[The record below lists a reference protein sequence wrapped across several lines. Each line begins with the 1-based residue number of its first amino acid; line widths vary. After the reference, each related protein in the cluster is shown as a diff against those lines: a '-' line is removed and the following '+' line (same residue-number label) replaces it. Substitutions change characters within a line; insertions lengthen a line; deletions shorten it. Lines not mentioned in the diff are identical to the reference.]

1 MTFLGAPRAMVVSMR
16 NWFGAARLP
25 RALHR
30 AGFEVSSLAYPN
42 LLLGRSRYLAAQA
55 FLPENGEDEALLAVA
70 RAALIAQRP
79 AIVVPTDDASV
90 ELLQAVAAGARRELP
105 ESDPLL
111 VLLRDSLGDF
121 SKHAVLRQRHGL
133 ARLAFDLG
141 VRAPAYAVVH
151 DLADARAFSAQ
162 HGLPVVLKAEASLAG
177 MGVSICKDLPAL
189 DKAVERWASQSEPAV
204 AEGALVQAYVTG
216 RTAMR
221 AVVAFR
227 GRVLAGL
234 SAIKLET
241 HPAVTGPS
249 AVVQFIEHAEMT
261 ATAQQMIGALGYSG
275 FASLDFIL
283 DDADRAHVIELNS
296 RPTPICHLGEHL
308 GLDLCGRLWRALQG
322 EVDQDADPRNLPQ
335 KIALFPQE
343 WVRDQQSPHF
353 ADSFH
358 DVPWDEPD
366 LIEGFV
372 TLARG
377 HMRWNQWDFQ
387 EQRRE
392 RLRELLTRLD
402 AANS

>member
-1 MTFLGAPRAMVVSMR
+1 MTVLGAPRALVVSMR
-16 NWFGAARLP
+16 NWFGAARMP

-30 AGFEVSSLAYPN
+30 AGFDVASLAYPN
-42 LLLGRSRYLAAQA
+42 LLLGRSRYLSAQA
-55 FLPENGEDEALLAVA
+55 FLPDHGEDEELLAVA
-70 RAALIAQRP
+70 RAALGAQRP
-79 AIVVPTDDASV
+79 AIVIPTDDASV
-90 ELLQAVAAGARRELP
+90 ELLQAVAASARRELP

-111 VLLRDSLGDF
+111 MLLRDSLGDF
-121 SKHAVLRQRHGL
+121 GKHAVLRQRHGL
-133 ARLAFDLG
+133 ARLALDLG
-141 VRAPAYAVVH
+141 VRAPAYAVVR
-151 DLADARAFSAQ
+151 DLAQARAFREQ
-162 HGLPVVLKAEASLAG
+162 QGLPVVLKAEASLAG
-177 MGVSICKDLPAL
+177 MGVTICKDEAAL
-189 DKAVERWASQSEPAV
+189 DNAVRRLSSQPEAAF
-204 AEGALVQAYVTG
+204 AEGALVQAYIAG

-249 AVVQFIEHAEMT
+249 AVVQFIEHAEMM

-283 DDADRAHVIELNS
+283 DDAGHAHLIELNA

-308 GLDLCGRLWRALQG
+308 GLDLCGRLRRALEG
-322 EVDQDADPRNLPQ
+322 ELDADGDPRGLPQ

-343 WVRDQQSPHF
+343 WVRDQSSPHF

-366 LIEGFV
+366 LLEAFV

-377 HMRWNQWDFQ
+377 HMRWNQWDTQ
-387 EQRRE
+387 ERRRD

-402 AANS
+402 AAST